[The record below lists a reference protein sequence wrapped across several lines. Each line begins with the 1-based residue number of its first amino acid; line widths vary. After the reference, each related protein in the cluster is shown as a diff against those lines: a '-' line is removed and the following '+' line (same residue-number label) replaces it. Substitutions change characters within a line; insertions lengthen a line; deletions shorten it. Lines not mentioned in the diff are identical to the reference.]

1 MKRIYFILITTVA
14 IAFASCSDR
23 DMDAVKPDTGQGAPI
38 IDVPE
43 GATQGKILVKFKPE
57 AASFLDAAATRSI
70 GGALTRSGISD
81 MDVVLQRIGASK
93 LERIFP
99 VDNRTE
105 ERTRKAGLNLWYV
118 IHFAEDM
125 DLEQLARDL
134 SQVADV
140 AKVQFTHAIRRSYDP
155 NARAT
160 VLTKQAMA
168 RMLRTTR
175 TTDAS
180 ASDPYFNLQWGCKN
194 DGSILPTGEKNDK
207 GDDIVPA
214 VAGVDVNC
222 GEAWKLCTGDPSIIV
237 AVLDEGVMYDHPDLV
252 ENMWV
257 NEDETFAS
265 KEDADG
271 NGYAGDR
278 YGYNFTDDKG
288 YISYDDPNDTGH
300 GTHMAGIIS
309 AVRNNGEGI
318 SGIAGGDKASN
329 QSGVKIMS
337 CQVFSGS
344 KGCDLYQEAK
354 AVKYAADN
362 GAVILQCSWGY
373 NSGLANPVSGYSP
386 GFVSDKDWVDAAP
399 LEKEAF
405 DYFLHNAGS
414 PNDVIDGGIIVF
426 AAGNEYAAMAG
437 YPGAYPDYISVAA
450 LAADGTPSSYSNYA
464 AGVSIVAP
472 GGDSDYHQSL
482 KGKIYST
489 LPPSANED
497 GEEDVYY
504 GYMEGTSQACPH
516 VSGVAALGLS
526 YAAKLHRHF
535 RADEFRKMILES
547 THPVEPYFKETK
559 VYWHMN
565 ASFGQIAAGQMEPA
579 AYADNMGAGLID
591 AYELLKAVEGGGVE
605 MTVPNMYVA
614 VGATSKINY
623 SRYFK
628 NGESMTFTCVV
639 DDNSI
644 AAFMTENNITF
655 TLKGLKV
662 GSTKATVKASDGT
675 KQDFFITVRK
685 NDSWM

>member
-1 MKRIYFILITTVA
+1 MKRIYLILIAAVA
-14 IAFASCSDR
+14 ITFTSCSDR
-23 DMDAVKPDTGQGAPI
+23 DMDTVKPDTGQGAPI
-38 IDVPE
+38 INLPE
-43 GATQGKILVKFKPE
+43 GASQGKIMVKFKPE
-57 AASFLDAAATRSI
+57 AASFLDAAVTRSI
-70 GGALTRSGISD
+70 GGAMTRSGISD
-81 MDVVLQRIGASK
+81 MDIILQRIGTHK

-99 VDNRTE
+99 IDNRTE

-118 IHFAEDM
+118 IHFDEDTN
-125 DLEQLARDL
+125 LEQVAKDL

-140 AKVQFTHAIRRSYDP
+140 AKVQFSHIIQRSYDP
-155 NARAT
+155 NVRAT
-160 VLTKQAMA
+160 VLTKQAMSHVM
-168 RMLRTTR
+168 RNTR
-175 TTDAS
+175 AINVTPDDT
-180 ASDPYFNLQWGCKN
+180 YFNLQWGCKN
-194 DGSILPTGEKNDK
+194 DGSILQNEDKNDK
-207 GDDIVPA
+207 GDKVVPA
-214 VAGVDVNC
+214 VTGVDVNC

-237 AVLDEGVMYDHPDLV
+237 AVLDEGVMYDHPDLKG
-252 ENMWV
+252 NMWV
-257 NEDETFAS
+257 NEAETFAS

-288 YISYDDPNDTGH
+288 YISYDDTNDTGH
-300 GTHMAGIIS
+300 GTHVAGIIS

-329 QSGVKIMS
+329 IGGVKIMS

-344 KGCDLYQEAK
+344 KGCNLYQEAK

-373 NSGLANPVSGYSP
+373 NSGLANPISGYSP
-386 GFVSDKDWVDAAP
+386 GYTSDKAWVDSAP

-405 DYFLHNAGS
+405 DYFIHNAGS

-426 AAGNEYAAMAG
+426 ASGNEYAAMAG

-450 LAADGTPSSYSNYA
+450 VAADGTPSSYSNYA
-464 AGVSIVAP
+464 HGVSICAP
-472 GGDSDYHQSL
+472 GGDSDYHQSP

-489 LPPSANED
+489 IPSSASED
-497 GEEDVYY
+497 GGNY

-547 THPVEPYFKETK
+547 AKPVEPYFTEMK
-559 VYWHMN
+559 VYWYTN

-579 AYADNMGAGLID
+579 AYTGNMGTGLID
-591 AYELLKAVEGGGVE
+591 AYQLLKAVEGRGVE
-605 MTVPNMYVA
+605 MTVPNMYVS
-614 VGATSKINY
+614 VGGTSKINY

-628 NGESMTFTCVV
+628 NGENMTFSCKV
-639 DDNSI
+639 DDSSI
-644 AAFMTENNITF
+644 AVFLTAEDNITF

-662 GSTKATVKASDGT
+662 GSTKATVTATDGT

-685 NDSWM
+685 NDSWL